1 MVEEQEDKDE
11 LNDLMEEAITEDSI
25 TCPECGEVMEV
36 DDVKCIC
43 GWENLLVKKGL
54 VK

>member
-1 MVEEQEDKDE
+1 MGEQEDI
-11 LNDLMEEAITEDSI
+11 NDLMEEAMEEDCI
-25 TCPECGEVMEV
+25 TCPECGEIMEV
-36 DDVKCIC
+36 SDPKCEC